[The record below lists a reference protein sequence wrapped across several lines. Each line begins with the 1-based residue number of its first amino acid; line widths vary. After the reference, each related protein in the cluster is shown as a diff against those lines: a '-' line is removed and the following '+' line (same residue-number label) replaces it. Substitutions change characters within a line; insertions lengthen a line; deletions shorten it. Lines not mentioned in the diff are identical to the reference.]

1 MATRKTKNKD
11 KLDPR
16 LHFVVVTAI
25 IVKGNRFLIA
35 KRAGWE
41 KAFPNMWTVPGG
53 KFVFGEYP
61 MEKAKSGYPQ
71 KYNAVDWVVRNEVKE
86 EVGLQIHKPEYLC
99 DLVFV
104 RPDGFPVVTLSFWA
118 KYKSGKVKLTDALT
132 DHAWVSVAEAKKYD
146 LIDGIWGELYMVDR
160 ILKNKS

>member
-1 MATRKTKNKD
+1 MATQKT

-16 LHFVVVTAI
+16 IHFVAVTAI
-25 IVKGNRFLIA
+25 IAKGNKFLIA

-41 KAFPNMWTVPGG
+41 KAFPNTWTVPGG

-61 MEKAKSGYPQ
+61 MKKAKSGYPQ
-71 KYNAVDWVVRNEVKE
+71 KYNVVNWVVRNEVKE
-86 EVGLQIHKPEYLC
+86 EVGLEIEKPEYLC

-118 KYKSGKVKLTDALT
+118 KYKSGKIKLADALV
-132 DHAWVSVAEAKKYD
+132 DYAWVTLAEAKKYD
-146 LIDGIWGELYMVDR
+146 LIDGIWDELKEVSH
-160 ILKNKS
+160 ILKKNH